1 MGDSL
6 LFILLIV
13 VCGATIYYF
22 FYAKKAVVHGVILK
36 TPAKKI
42 SEVKEGENVRIK
54 GKVVYL
60 GKTMLAPLSKRKCVY
75 YHVTVKDSSHSKEIF
90 KNHIN
95 LDEEYTEDVVV
106 FDGENYAVIN
116 TNNVVSHIA
125 KDENFYSG
133 FWNISTPELKAFLK
147 KHGERETNYVGWS
160 LDLYASEGILEEG
173 ETLTVAGKATWR
185 KTSEFD
191 FKIPG
196 AMVLYINPLNEN
208 GVYLSDDPYV

>member
-1 MGDSL
+1 MDNSL
-6 LFILLIV
+6 LFIMV
-13 VCGATIYYF
+13 FGVCCVASYF
-22 FYAKKAVVHGVILK
+22 LFFSREALVHRVIRK
-36 TPAKKI
+36 TPQKKI

-60 GKTMLAPLSKRKCVY
+60 GRTMLAPLSKRKCVY
-75 YHVTVKDSSHSKEIF
+75 YHVTVKDSSSRKEVF

-106 FDGENYAVIN
+106 FDGEYYAVIN
-116 TNNVVSHIA
+116 TNNVASNIT

-133 FWNISTPELKAFLK
+133 FWNITSPELKAFLK
-147 KHGERETNYVGWS
+147 KHGERETDYVGWS
-160 LDLYASEGILEEG
+160 LDLYAREGILEEG

-185 KTSEFD
+185 KTSDFD

-196 AMVLYINPLNEN
+196 LKVLYINPLNEDR
-208 GVYLSDDPYV
+208 VYLSDDPYV